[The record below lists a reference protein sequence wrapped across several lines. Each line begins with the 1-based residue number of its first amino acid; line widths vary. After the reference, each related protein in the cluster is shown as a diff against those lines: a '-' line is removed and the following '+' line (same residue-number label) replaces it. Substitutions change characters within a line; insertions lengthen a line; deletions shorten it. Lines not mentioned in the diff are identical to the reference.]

1 MNREVLLRQLQEL
14 QADFEDFSDED
25 LIDCRDV
32 MLERVNICL
41 IELGESD
48 EDNLCVYD
56 GLKDIENKS
65 I

>member
-1 MNREVLLRQLQEL
+1 MIFIKINRDVVLWQLQEL

-32 MLERVNICL
+32 MLERINVCL

-48 EDNLCVYD
+48 EDNL
-56 GLKDIENKS
+56 
-65 I
+65 